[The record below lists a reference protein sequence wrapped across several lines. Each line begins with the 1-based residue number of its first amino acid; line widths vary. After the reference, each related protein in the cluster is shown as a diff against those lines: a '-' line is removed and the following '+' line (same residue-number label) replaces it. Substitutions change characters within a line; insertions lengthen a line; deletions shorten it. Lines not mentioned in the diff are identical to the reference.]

1 MFKNTYYLCGIGTFT
16 FARNNGDRSTLCLHM
31 SGGFTRDISR
41 SRFASLRAAGKFGKV
56 RE

>member
-1 MFKNTYYLCGIGTFT
+1 MFKNTYFLGGIGTFT
-16 FARNNGDRSTLCLHM
+16 FARNNGDRSTLCLRM
-31 SGGFTRDISR
+31 SGGFTRNISR